1 MGPSYI
7 PLPHVSLFMNKSGV
21 SEGVFRL
28 RLAVCTV
35 LLDLEENF
43 FITLDPDQAN
53 RRAYLTWYERRRLLA
68 KLLSTLAVS
77 AIAICI
83 SL

>member
-1 MGPSYI
+1 MGPSYVS
-7 PLPHVSLFMNKSGV
+7 LPHVSLFMNQSGV
-21 SEGVFRL
+21 SEGFFRL

-35 LLDLEENF
+35 LLGLEENV

-68 KLLSTLAVS
+68 KPLSTLAVS

-83 SL
+83 SI